1 MKTLAPIRT
10 YILSALVCSSFPSHA
25 FELPTVT
32 STNSIVYQVKKS
44 VDNED
49 VMNLYRFHDIQVA
62 KLNFSGVGLIGKNY
76 RLYVQEI
83 RAGKSL
89 PRIQLFD
96 SREDEYF
103 KIKDQELNF
112 SVLAKRIVGNKI
124 RFDFR
129 FLGFGINREF
139 SVKPQQGEFAFQ
151 IPENTGEFN
160 SLPLSKPIYVLNFTQ
175 PQAGTASKKRYAN
188 FDPSATNPLDLGKL
202 HSIPTYFLISIE
214 FSE

>member
-1 MKTLAPIRT
+1 MKTSFLIRLSTLA
-10 YILSALVCSSFPSHA
+10 ILMCSTFQVHSLELQAKAPSE
-25 FELPTVT
+25 F
-32 STNSIVYQVKKS
+32 IIYQVKKS
-44 VDNED
+44 VENED
-49 VMNLYRFHDIQVA
+49 IMNLYRFHDIQVA

-76 RLYVQEI
+76 RLFVQEI
-83 RAGKSL
+83 KAGKPL
-89 PRIQLFD
+89 PRVQLFD

-112 SVLAKRIVGNKI
+112 SVLAKHIAGKKV

-129 FLGFGINREF
+129 FLGFGLTREF
-139 SVKPQQGEFAFQ
+139 PVKTHYGEFALQ

-175 PQAGTASKKRYAN
+175 PQTETASKKRYAN
-188 FDPSATNPLDLGKL
+188 FDPSLTDPLELGKIKR
-202 HSIPTYFLISIE
+202 IPTYFLISIE